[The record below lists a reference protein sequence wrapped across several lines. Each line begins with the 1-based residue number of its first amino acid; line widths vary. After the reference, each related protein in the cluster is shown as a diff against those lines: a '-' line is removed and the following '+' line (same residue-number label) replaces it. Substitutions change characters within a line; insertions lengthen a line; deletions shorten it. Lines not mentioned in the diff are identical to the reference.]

1 MCEFLKR
8 LFGKSD
14 INNAGD
20 TEEDKKAKE
29 AKMLPINPNEWD
41 ILSYGSGEVKFANGA
56 VNLKPKAATKC
67 EYGKDN
73 EYGAWIISKIKVK
86 NFIVNIEVNNIRQL
100 RKNLKPRNFEVFWFF
115 FNYIPLDNLM
125 KNTNYFI
132 HKMDTGI
139 EIGRAFEEYGQEF
152 LSTPQFSNLQLNKWY
167 KYTFIKREQK
177 LSININDVK
186 VFEYDYSKNEISKQL
201 LNESGHIGIYTEDAE
216 VEVRNFSL
224 IPL

>member
-1 MCEFLKR
+1 
-8 LFGKSD
+8 
-14 INNAGD
+14 
-20 TEEDKKAKE
+20 
-29 AKMLPINPNEWD
+29 
-41 ILSYGSGEVKFANGA
+41 
-56 VNLKPKAATKC
+56 
-67 EYGKDN
+67 
-73 EYGAWIISKIKVK
+73 
-86 NFIVNIEVNNIRQL
+86 
-100 RKNLKPRNFEVFWFF
+100 
-115 FNYIPLDNLM
+115 M